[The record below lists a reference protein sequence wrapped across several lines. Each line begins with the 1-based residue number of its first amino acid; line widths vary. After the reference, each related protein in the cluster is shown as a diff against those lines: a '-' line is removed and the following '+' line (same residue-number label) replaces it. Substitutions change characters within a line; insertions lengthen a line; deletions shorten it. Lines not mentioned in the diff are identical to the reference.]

1 MQRETVDKLGGGFQL
16 IEQRQMPGIRCHALR
31 ARHVRSGAELVLLRS
46 PGDREKLFAAV
57 FRTPPTDST
66 GVPHILEHCVLC
78 GSKRFP
84 LKDPF
89 MELVKTSMATYI
101 NAITYD
107 DRTLYPCA
115 SLIGRDFFNLM
126 DVYMDAVF
134 HPLLT
139 RQSFMQEGHR
149 LDLLPSGLT
158 SRMGVVYSE
167 MRGAYADPD
176 DYLERKLRTLMF
188 PFTTYG
194 HCSGGEPDQIPL
206 LTYEAFLEFH
216 RKHYHPSNAC
226 LFVMADIPPGEI
238 TGFLGERLHGYT
250 GNTAFFPITTEPG
263 FIGPVSGEYPIPGS
277 RRAGSTVLRAWLLDD
292 CSDPVESLA
301 ISLLDDILLDSDAA
315 PLREAL
321 VGSGLGTGLGPSG
334 YDCDITRPT
343 FTAGLR
349 GVRKGNS
356 DAVFDLVGKTLENCA
371 SGLDPDDTINL
382 LHRKELFLRRIGQR
396 WSHGIMGAAA
406 KAWTHGRNPLDELEE
421 EKQLDDLRTRLAKNP
436 RHLEEL
442 IQRYFLD
449 STQRVD
455 AVFTPDPGHFSR
467 LGRNRMKA
475 ARLEGKNLDSSERDA
490 LKRLSDQLRA
500 HQESPDPPEVL
511 ASLPALGLSD
521 IPEEPAVLK
530 WHHEEKTPGIHLLT
544 VPAFTNGVCHIN
556 LSLGIAHLPE
566 RDLPL
571 AQLVAETVCSVGAA
585 SLTYQEASREE
596 MACSGGIS
604 AGVGSYEPL
613 SAAGT
618 THPVISFN
626 ASCLASDLPRFLE
639 VLEKRLLSPALSDSA
654 RVMDVGR
661 EVKSGIHA
669 RFLESA
675 GSFAGLE
682 SMAAL
687 RGGMEVVRRLKG
699 MVMARETCRL
709 VSGKPPTL
717 SRRIEGIWNRVITGA
732 PLVLA
737 WAGPEESAPVLED
750 FLGRLGGVSR
760 LPLSPIGFSRA
771 AHSPFTGIIT
781 DSDVA
786 CTAGAFPGRE
796 PDDPAFE
803 PLFVLMTLLGNGPLW
818 NQIRGKLGAYGVSS
832 WAAPGLLLFNTYRD
846 PAPPES
852 LSVMRMTFHDPMS
865 FVDSGEKAV
874 RGAVFS
880 TLQRLDPLVR
890 PARAPLT
897 ATAMFFTEMDRNYQK
912 KVWQRLLEVDAD
924 SLTRAASI
932 LSEESEKAVVCVAA
946 DRKTLTGMGVAEFI
960 KL

>member
-1 MQRETVDKLGGGFQL
+1 MLL
-16 IEQRQMPGIRCHALR
+16 EQRPMPGIRCHALR
-31 ARHVRSGAELVLLRS
+31 ARHVASGAELVLLRS

-78 GSKRFP
+78 GSGRFP

-115 SLIGRDFFNLM
+115 SLIGKDFYNLV
-126 DVYMDAVF
+126 DVYMDSVF

-149 LDLLPSGLT
+149 LDLPTDGPA
-158 SRMGVVYSE
+158 SRTGVVYSE
-167 MRGAYADPD
+167 MRGAYSDPD
-176 DYLERKLRTLMF
+176 DYLERKLRSLMF
-188 PFTTYG
+188 PGSTYG
-194 HCSGGEPDQIPL
+194 HCSGGEPDQIPM

-216 RKHYHPSNAC
+216 RKHYHPSNSC
-226 LFVMADIPPGEI
+226 LFVMADIPSEEI
-238 TGFLGERLHGYT
+238 TGFLGERLGGFT
-250 GNTAFFPITTEPG
+250 RSEEVFPITTEPE
-263 FIGPVSGEYPIPGS
+263 FAGPVSGEYPIPGS
-277 RRAGSTVLRAWLLDD
+277 RRTGSTVLRAWLLDD
-292 CSDPVESLA
+292 GNDPVESMA

-334 YDCDITRPT
+334 CDCDITRPT

-356 DAVFDLVGKTLENCA
+356 EAVFDIVSGTLEKCA
-371 SGLDPDDTINL
+371 SGLDPDDTMNL
-382 LHRKELFLRRIGQR
+382 LHRRELFLRRIGQR

-406 KAWTHGRNPLDELEE
+406 KAWAHGRNPLDELEE
-421 EKQLDDLRTRLAKNP
+421 ERQLEELRHRLSGNP

-442 IQRYFLD
+442 IRKHFLD
-449 STQRVD
+449 NTQRVD
-455 AVFTPDPGHFSR
+455 AVFTPDPGHFGR
-467 LGRNRMKA
+467 LGRNRTKA
-475 ARLEGKNLDSSERDA
+475 AMREGRNLSSAERES
-490 LKRLSDQLRA
+490 LQLLSDQLKA
-500 HQESPDPPEVL
+500 HQESQDPPEVL

-521 IPEEPAVLK
+521 IPAEPSILA
-530 WHHEEKTPGIHLLT
+530 WQHDEKADGVHLLT
-544 VPAFTNGVCHIN
+544 VPCFTNGVCHIS

-571 AQLVAETVCSVGAA
+571 AQLAAEMVCGVGAGRL
-585 SLTYQEASREE
+585 SYQEASREE

-613 SAAGT
+613 GRDGT
-618 THPVISFN
+618 VHPVISFN
-626 ASCLASDLPRFLE
+626 VSCLDADLPRLLAL
-639 VLEKRLLSPALSDSA
+639 LEKRLLSPALGDSS
-654 RVMDVGR
+654 RVTDVGR
-661 EVKSGIHA
+661 EIKGGIHA

-682 SMAAL
+682 AMAAL
-687 RGGMEVVRRLKG
+687 REGMEVVRRLKG
-699 MVMARETCRL
+699 MTMARETCRL
-709 VSGKPPTL
+709 VSAKPSTL
-717 SRRIEGIWNRVITGA
+717 SRRLADIWNRVIEKA

-737 WAGPEESAPVLED
+737 WAGNEGSAPALED
-750 FLGRLGGVSR
+750 FLGRLAGNGR
-760 LPLSPIGFSRA
+760 LPLSPIGL
-771 AHSPFTGIIT
+771 PFDPLTRLSGIAT
-781 DSDVA
+781 DSEVA

-796 PDDPAFE
+796 PDDPEFE
-803 PLFVLMTLLGNGPLW
+803 SLFVLMTLLGNGPLW
-818 NQIRGKLGAYGVSS
+818 NQIRGRLGAYGVNA
-832 WAAPGLLLFNTYRD
+832 WAAPGLLLYSTYRD

-852 LSVMRMTFHDPMS
+852 LSVLRRTFHDPMS
-865 FVDSGEKAV
+865 FVDTGEKAL

-880 TLQRLDPLVR
+880 TLQRLDPLIR

-897 ATAMFFTEMDRNYQK
+897 AAAMFFTETDMNHQK
-912 KVWQRLLEVDAD
+912 KVWKRLLEVDAG
-924 SLTRAASI
+924 SLARAAAI
-932 LSEESEKAVVCVAA
+932 LSAESEKDVVCIAA
-946 DRKTLTGMGVAEFI
+946 DRSTLAAMGVTEI
-960 KL
+960 VKL

>member
-1 MQRETVDKLGGGFQL
+1 MQRETMTRLGGGFQL
-16 IEQRQMPGIRCHALR
+16 VEQRQMPEIRCHALR
-31 ARHVRSGAELVLLRS
+31 ARHNPSGAELVLLRS
-46 PGDREKLFAAV
+46 PGDREKLFAAT

-107 DRTLYPCA
+107 DRTVYPCA
-115 SLIGRDFFNLM
+115 SLIGKDFFNLV

-149 LDLLPSGLT
+149 LDLPSNGLT
-158 SRMGVVYSE
+158 SRMGVVYNE

-188 PFTTYG
+188 PDTTYG

-216 RKHYHPSNAC
+216 SRHYHPSNAC
-226 LFVMADIPPGEI
+226 LFVMADIPPEEI
-238 TGFLGERLHGYT
+238 TGFLGERLKGFAASPAVFH
-250 GNTAFFPITTEPG
+250 ITTEPG
-263 FIGPVSGEYPIPGS
+263 FIGPVAGEYPIPGS

-292 CSDPVESLA
+292 RNDPVESLA

-349 GVRKGNS
+349 GVRNGNS
-356 DAVFDLVGKTLENCA
+356 EAVFDLIGKTLEKCA
-371 SGLDPDDTINL
+371 SGLDPDDTANL

-396 WSHGIMGAAA
+396 WSHGIMGAAV

-421 EKQLDDLRTRLAKNP
+421 EKQLEDLRTRLAKNP

-442 IQRYFLD
+442 IQLHFLD
-449 STQRVD
+449 NTQRVD

-467 LGRNRMKA
+467 LGRNRSRA
-475 ARLEGKNLDSSERDA
+475 ARLEGKNLDKRERDA
-490 LKRLSDQLRA
+490 LRLLSEQLRV
-500 HQESPDPPEVL
+500 HQESSDPPEVL
-511 ASLPALGLSD
+511 ATLPVLGLSD
-521 IPEEPAVLK
+521 IPEEPAVLN
-530 WHHEEKTPGIHLLT
+530 WHHEEKAPGIHLLS

-571 AQLVAETVCSVGAA
+571 AQLVAETVCGTGAG

-596 MACSGGIS
+596 MASSGGIS

-613 SAAGT
+613 SAAGA
-618 THPVISFN
+618 THPVISLN
-626 ASCLASDLPRFLE
+626 ASCLASDLPRFLK
-639 VLEKRLLSPALSDSA
+639 VLEKRLLSPALNDTA
-654 RVMDVGR
+654 RVMEVGR
-661 EVKSGIHA
+661 EIKSGIHA

-682 SMAAL
+682 AMAAL
-687 RGGMEVVRRLKG
+687 RGGMEVVRKLKG
-699 MVMARETCRL
+699 MTMARETCRL
-709 VSGKPPTL
+709 VSGKPATL
-717 SRRIEGIWNRVITGA
+717 SRRIEGIWSRIMTSA
-732 PLVLA
+732 PVVLS
-737 WAGPEESAPVLED
+737 WAGPEGSRPMLED
-750 FLGRLGGVSR
+750 FLERLGGRKR
-760 LPLSPIGFSRA
+760 LPLSPIGFSGVAR
-771 AHSPFTGIIT
+771 STLTGIIT

-786 CTAGAFPGRE
+786 CTAGGFPGRE
-796 PDDPAFE
+796 PYDPSFE

-818 NQIRGKLGAYGVSS
+818 NQIRGRLGAYGVSA

-852 LSVMRMTFHDPMS
+852 LEVMRRTFLDPMA
-865 FVDSGEKAV
+865 FVDAGEKAV

-897 ATAMFFTEMDRNYQK
+897 ATAMFLTEMDRNYQK
-912 KVWQRLLEVDAD
+912 KVWQRLLEVNTE
-924 SLTRAASI
+924 SLSRAASI
-932 LSEESEKAVVCVAA
+932 LSGESEKAVVCVAA
-946 DRKTLTGMGVAEFI
+946 DRNTLTGMGVKEFI

>member
-1 MQRETVDKLGGGFQL
+1 
-16 IEQRQMPGIRCHALR
+16 MPGIRCHALR
-31 ARHVRSGAELVLLRS
+31 ARHVRSGAELFLLRS
-46 PGDREKLFAAV
+46 PGDREKLFAAT

-78 GSKRFP
+78 GSGKFP

-101 NAITYD
+101 NAITFD
-107 DRTLYPCA
+107 DRTVYPCA
-115 SLIGRDFFNLM
+115 SLIGRDFFNLV

-139 RQSFMQEGHR
+139 RESFMQEGHR
-149 LDLLPSGLT
+149 LDLLPNGLA

-188 PFTTYG
+188 PDSTYG
-194 HCSGGEPDQIPL
+194 HCSGGEPDHIPL

-216 RKHYHPSNAC
+216 RKHYHPSNSC
-226 LFVMADIPPGEI
+226 LFVMADIPPVEI
-238 TGFLGERLHGYT
+238 TDFLGERLKGFQE
-250 GNTAFFPITTEPG
+250 NSDVFPITTEPG

-277 RRAGSTVLRAWLLDD
+277 RRAGSTVLRAWLLGYCD
-292 CSDPVESLA
+292 DPVETMA

-349 GVRKGNS
+349 GVRKENFE
-356 DAVFDLVGKTLENCA
+356 AVFDLVGKTLELCA
-371 SGLDPDDTINL
+371 SGLDPHDTQNL
-382 LHRKELFLRRIGQR
+382 IHRKELFLRRIGQR
-396 WSHGIMGAAA
+396 WSHGIMDATV

-421 EKQLDDLRTRLAKNP
+421 ERHLDDLRERLRENP
-436 RHLEEL
+436 RYLEEL
-442 IQRYFLD
+442 IQRYFIEN
-449 STQRVD
+449 TQRVD

-467 LGRNRMKA
+467 LARNRSNT
-475 ARLEGKNLDSSERDA
+475 ARLEGKNLDREARDS
-490 LKRLSDQLRA
+490 LKRQSEELRV
-500 HQESPDPPEVL
+500 HQETMDPPEVL
-511 ASLPALGLSD
+511 ATLPTLGLTD
-521 IPEEPAVLK
+521 IPEEPAVLR
-530 WHHEEKTPGIHLLT
+530 WHHEQKAPGIHLLT

-556 LSLGIAHLPE
+556 LSLGIAHIPE

-571 AQLVAETVCSVGAA
+571 AQLVAETVCSVGAD
-585 SLTYQEASREE
+585 SLSYQEASREE

-604 AGVGSYEPL
+604 SGIGSYEPL

-639 VLEKRLLSPALSDSA
+639 ILGKRLLSPALTDSA

-682 SMAAL
+682 AAAAL

-699 MVMARETCRL
+699 LAMARETCRA
-709 VSGKPPTL
+709 VSGKPLTL
-717 SRRIEGIWNRVITGA
+717 SRRIWGIWNRIIEKA
-732 PLVLA
+732 PVVLS
-737 WAGPEESAPVLED
+737 WAGPEEYAPVLED
-750 FLGRLGGVSR
+750 FLGRLSGQSR
-760 LPLSPIGFSRA
+760 LPLSPIGFSREA
-771 AHSPFTGIIT
+771 LSPFTGIVT

-796 PDDPAFE
+796 PVDPAFE

-818 NQIRGKLGAYGVSS
+818 SQIRGRLGAYGVSS

-852 LSVMRMTFHDPMS
+852 LAVMRRTFLDPMS

-912 KVWQRLLEVDAD
+912 KVWKRLLNVNTD
-924 SLTRAASI
+924 SLSQAASI
-932 LSEESEKAVVCVAA
+932 LSVESEKAVVCVAA
-946 DRKTLTGMGVAEFI
+946 DRNTLNGMGVREFM